1 MSKTKMLKWLQQGN
15 ITIPGVLLTQ
25 YKEMNLN
32 EHELLLILHV
42 ISFIDHGN
50 EFPTP
55 VELSSRMTIS
65 VSECTEMLRKL
76 IQKGFIEIK
85 DSYSE
90 DGIRYEKYYIEPL
103 WEKLIDQFLKN
114 SKQEE
119 AIKLQQD
126 ETDLYTCFEREFGRP
141 LSPFEC
147 ETLAMWMDDDHH
159 DPHIIKA
166 ALRESVMSG
175 KLNFRYIDR
184 ILFEWKKNGIKTI
197 EQAKNY
203 GKKFRQNHAQQRNNQ
218 GSEVSQTTKSVPFY
232 NWLEQ

>member
-1 MSKTKMLKWLQQGN
+1 MSKTSLLKWLQQKN
-15 ITIPGVLLTQ
+15 LSIPGVLLTQ

-32 EHELLLILHV
+32 ENELVLILHV

-85 DSYSE
+85 DSYSDE
-90 DGIRYEKYYIEPL
+90 GIRYERYHVEPL
-103 WEKLIDQFLKN
+103 WEKLIDQFLLNGK
-114 SKQEE
+114 KEE
-119 AIKLQQD
+119 AIRLQKD

-147 ETLAMWMDDDHH
+147 ETLALWMDDDHH

-197 EQAKNY
+197 EQAKSY
-203 GKKFRQNHAQQRNNQ
+203 GKKFRQNQAQQRNKRDD
-218 GSEVSQTTKSVPFY
+218 SSSQTTKSVPFY